1 MAKDIVTYV
10 ILKTINDKNHSKIVK
25 VELHI

>member
-10 ILKTINDKNHSKIVK
+10 ILKTVNDKNQNKFVK
-25 VELHI
+25 AELHI

>member
-10 ILKTINDKNHSKIVK
+10 ILKTINDKNQSKIVK
-25 VELHI
+25 TELHI

>member
-10 ILKTINDKNHSKIVK
+10 ILKTVNDKNQSKFVK
-25 VELHI
+25 AELHI